1 MNNPWGGSSCPLFPG
16 RIRILNVGFFFLF
29 FFWGGGGGEENQRTQ
44 RKTIRGKDKDKDK
57 NHQWTQPTCVVKTQ
71 ATAFGGEHSYHCAI
85 PTPQVTVSIKLEN
98 K

>member
-1 MNNPWGGSSCPLFPG
+1 MNNPWGGSSCPPVELEFWM
-16 RIRILNVGFFFLF
+16 LVFFFF
-29 FFWGGGGGEENQRTQ
+29 GGGGGREENQRTQ
-44 RKTIRGKDKDKDK
+44 RKTIRGKDKDK

-71 ATAFGGEHSYHCAI
+71 ATALGGEHSYQCAI

>member
-1 MNNPWGGSSCPLFPG
+1 MRWLFLSTG
-16 RIRILNVGFFFLF
+16 RIRILNVG
-29 FFWGGGGGEENQRTQ
+29 TQ
-44 RKTIRGKDKDKDK
+44 RKTIRGKDKDKDKDK

-71 ATAFGGEHSYHCAI
+71 ATALGGEHSYHCAI

>member
-1 MNNPWGGSSCPLFPG
+1 MRWLFLSTG
-16 RIRILNVGFFFLF
+16 RIRILNVGFFFFL
-29 FFWGGGGGEENQRTQ
+29 GGGGRGGGEENQRTQ
-44 RKTIRGKDKDKDK
+44 RKTIRGKDKDK

-71 ATAFGGEHSYHCAI
+71 ATALGGEHSYQCAI